1 MTRGRVVVLLLLL
14 SLAWFGTLGVR
25 PLYKADESRYA
36 EISREMVASGDWV
49 TPHLNGFRYF
59 EKPPLQY
66 WTTAALFRVLG
77 EKDWVARL
85 WTALAGFA
93 GILLVWRAGNR
104 LWGAPAGGYAAA
116 VLAASPLYVVLGQV
130 NALDMSLTFF
140 LAVALVAFLRGRML
154 GFWAACAAA
163 TLSKGLVGIVL
174 PGAAIFVFLLM
185 KKDWKLI
192 PRMRPVAG
200 PLLFLAIAAPW
211 FVAVSAA
218 NPEFLHFF
226 FVQEHFQRF
235 TTEMHRRGEP
245 FWYFVPVLAAGI
257 APWAATFLRSLK
269 PADDASL
276 FLVIWSAVVFLFFSA
291 SGSKLG
297 SYILPIFPAAALLVG
312 RLLAR
317 EWPARLFFF
326 QAVLVGAA
334 CALAAI
340 ALPLF
345 DAYPSYAPWVAGAA
359 ALLAVAAGLA
369 AYLARGERRGAAI
382 VALAAGGLAAT
393 QIGLAAHVT
402 IAERFSVEPMVA
414 SLAEPPPRDAPVFA
428 VNAYDHTMPWALKR
442 TVTMVSVSEELGQP
456 ISWDPEGYIPDLAS
470 FARAWQ
476 AAPQAWA
483 FVRTRELEVLRS
495 QLGLAMQE
503 AARGP
508 VYVLVKKP

>member
-1 MTRGRVVVLLLLL
+1 VTRGRVVALLLLL
-14 SLAWFGTLGVR
+14 SLAWFATLGVR

-36 EISREMVASGDWV
+36 EIPREMLASGDWV
-49 TPHLNGFRYF
+49 TPRLNGFRYF

-66 WTTAALFRVLG
+66 WATAALFGVLG

-85 WTALAGFA
+85 FTALAGFA

-163 TLSKGLVGIVL
+163 TLSKGLIGIVL
-174 PGAAIFVFLLM
+174 PGAAIFIFLLI
-185 KKDWKLI
+185 KKDWKLFA
-192 PRMRPVAG
+192 RMRPIAG
-200 PLLFLAIAAPW
+200 PLLLLAIAAPW
-211 FVAVSAA
+211 FIAVSAA

-226 FVQEHFQRF
+226 FVQEHFERF

-245 FWYFVPVLAAGI
+245 FWYFAPVLLAGI
-257 APWAATFLRSLK
+257 APWAAPFLRSLK

-276 FLVIWSAVVFLFFSA
+276 FLVIWSAVVFFFFSA
-291 SGSKLG
+291 SSSKLG

-326 QAVLVGAA
+326 QAVLFGAA
-334 CALAAI
+334 CAVAAI
-340 ALPLF
+340 ALAVLEG
-345 DAYPSYAPWVAGAA
+345 YPSYAPWVAGAA
-359 ALLAVAAGLA
+359 ALVAAAAGLA
-369 AYLARGERRGAAI
+369 AYLARAGRRSAAV
-382 VALAAGGLAAT
+382 VALAAGSLAAT

-414 SLAEPPPRDAPVFA
+414 RLAAPPPREAPVFA
-428 VNAYDHTMPWALKR
+428 VNAYDHTMPWSLKR

-456 ISWDPEGYIPDLAS
+456 ITWDPEGYIPDVAS

-483 FVRTRELEVLRS
+483 FVRAGELEVLRS
-495 QLGLAMQE
+495 QFGLQMQE

-508 VYVLVKKP
+508 RYVLVKKP